1 MDDSLDPRRKRIL
14 FRSRHMGMRETD
26 ILLGD
31 FTVATV
37 ETLDESQ
44 LDAFE
49 VLLDADDADLLK
61 WILEREEAPAH
72 IPSGILKLVIDF
84 NKRNHTIEKLR

>member
-31 FTVATV
+31 FAEATVATLDDSQLAAL
-37 ETLDESQ
+37 ETLLEES
-44 LDAFE
+44 
-49 VLLDADDADLLK
+49 DADLLK
-61 WILEREEAPAH
+61 WILEREVAPAR
-72 IPSGILKLVIDF
+72 IPAGMLSLVIDF
-84 NKRNHTIEKLR
+84 NKQNHSLEKIR